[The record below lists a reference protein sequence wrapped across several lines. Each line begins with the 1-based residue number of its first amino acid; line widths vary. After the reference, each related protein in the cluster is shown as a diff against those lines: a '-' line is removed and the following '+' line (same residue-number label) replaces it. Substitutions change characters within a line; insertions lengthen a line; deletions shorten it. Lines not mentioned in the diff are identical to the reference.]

1 MADEAAQTAKRAL
14 ESDDVASPAD
24 APAGK
29 KQKTE
34 AAEAPAAAAADAGAE
49 QAAAGE
55 EPGAVVNSA
64 TVKALC

>member
-1 MADEAAQTAKRAL
+1 MADEAAQTHKRAL
-14 ESDDVASPAD
+14 ESDDVASPGD

-49 QAAAGE
+49 QAAGE
-55 EPGAVVNSA
+55 GPGAFMTPARGSNS
-64 TVKALC
+64 